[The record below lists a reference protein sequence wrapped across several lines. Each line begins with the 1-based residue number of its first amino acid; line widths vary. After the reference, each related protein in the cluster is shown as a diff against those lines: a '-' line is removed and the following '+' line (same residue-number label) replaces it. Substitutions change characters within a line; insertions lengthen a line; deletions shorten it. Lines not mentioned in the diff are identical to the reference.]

1 MYGHERTSLYQ
12 DDNFRRVLAVQ
23 KSLRHLLNSRKK
35 LMQNHQSQLIS
46 QRTKDLIEKLL
57 LGKFSLAEIAKVT
70 GVSEQWLKNY
80 LAFKSPLIY
89 K

>member
-1 MYGHERTSLYQ
+1 MYDDERTTLDQ
-12 DDNFRRVLAVQ
+12 DDTFRRVLAVQ
-23 KSLRHLLNSRKK
+23 KSLRRLQNSRKK

-70 GVSEQWLKNY
+70 GVSEQWIKNY
-80 LAFKSPLIY
+80 ISLKSVLIS